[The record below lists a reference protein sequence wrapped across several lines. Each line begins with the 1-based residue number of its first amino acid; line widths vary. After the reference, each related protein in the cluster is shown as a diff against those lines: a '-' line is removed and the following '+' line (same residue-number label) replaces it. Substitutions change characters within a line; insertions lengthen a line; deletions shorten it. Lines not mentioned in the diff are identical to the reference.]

1 MWQAGSIKWSGSSP
15 TMGSTSNITSKVQT
29 PYGQPLPYYG
39 GVPSANAV
47 AQMQQL
53 RQQQMLRQLEALR
66 QPFGHLGGAPDL
78 PQQRAQQQKQ
88 NAPQN
93 MAALGMQMLY
103 PNQQQQSPLFGALG
117 LNALIQRQRFGMPA
131 DDT

>member
-1 MWQAGSIKWSGSSP
+1 MYPDPSPQAS
-15 TMGSTSNITSKVQT
+15 
-29 PYGQPLPYYG
+29 YYG

-53 RQQQMLRQLEALR
+53 RQQEMLRQLQALR
-66 QPFGHLGGAPDL
+66 QPFGQHGSPAPDL

-93 MAALGMQMLY
+93 MTALGMQMLY

-131 DDT
+131 DDTGQTFNWPWTFGGK